1 MRKES
6 PLPEKEMHN
15 YPVRR
20 RYRCTIANSPCTPAE
35 FRVDQLRA
43 PEDRHADAHQVS
55 AISGSSSIVA
65 LRGRLLHL
73 AGSYDNDGIW
83 VGAYVD
89 DEDLQLAKRGARS
102 SQDPEPGGPAV
113 P

>member
-1 MRKES
+1 M
-6 PLPEKEMHN
+6 
-15 YPVRR
+15 
-20 RYRCTIANSPCTPAE
+20 
-35 FRVDQLRA
+35 DQFHT
-43 PEDRHADAHQVS
+43 PEDHSVGAHQVS

-73 AGSYDNDGIW
+73 AGSYDNDGAW

-89 DEDLQLAKRGARS
+89 DEDLQLAKRGARKS
-102 SQDPEPGGPAV
+102 SAPESDGPAS